1 MVRLDATA
9 AGRAFIVAGLVHLL
23 APGTLID
30 AARYAYDRV
39 LAAEFDGDPE
49 TERRLRAVG
58 LVLLALGTVVA
69 SVDRSVSVVLSRS

>member
-9 AGRAFIVAGLVHLL
+9 AGRGFIVAGLVHLL
-23 APGTLID
+23 APGLLID

-39 LAAEFDGDPE
+39 LSAEFDGGRE
-49 TERRLRAVG
+49 TNRRLRAVG

-69 SVDRSVSVVLSRS
+69 SDDRSVSVALSRT